1 MADKAIGYW
10 LKAGQRF
17 EEKSE
22 NVEAIAQF
30 ENGLKLVMS
39 GPAGPERDMLEL
51 GFKLPLSAALMAV
64 QGYGAPQ
71 VEPVQNRCIEIC
83 RKLGKG
89 SPLFPILIANWEWL
103 FIRGRFE
110 SCATRCPEV
119 IAIAEADLGPG
130 MLSEAHWAQVCTSF
144 YAGDFATAR
153 KHAEIGWKHYH
164 REASIEYTKITQ
176 QNCGPLL
183 LVHLGMSLWQLGY
196 AQQAFAAFQEA
207 LDLARDLKHTF
218 TRAVIEWKAGQTY
231 EFAGL
236 GAKAIEFGDRTIQI
250 AKEQAFAFWVAM
262 GTGCKGVG
270 LKHQG
275 RFEEAGDA
283 LRDRLSRLDATGSN
297 ILFPKYKGHLAD
309 ALWHAGRREEAE
321 KKLDEAFADQG
332 GGELGMMAELL
343 RFRGDFL
350 SGSGQLDEAE
360 KVYREALDASKRQ
373 NAKVYELRTTVHLC
387 RLLQGRGQVS
397 AVRELLEPILN
408 WFTEGLE
415 MPDLK
420 AARNLLEQL

>member
-1 MADKAIGYW
+1 M
-10 LKAGQRF
+10 
-17 EEKSE
+17 
-22 NVEAIAQF
+22 
-30 ENGLKLVMS
+30 
-39 GPAGPERDMLEL
+39 
-51 GFKLPLSAALMAV
+51 
-64 QGYGAPQ
+64 
-71 VEPVQNRCIEIC
+71 
-83 RKLGKG
+83 
-89 SPLFPILIANWEWL
+89 
-103 FIRGRFE
+103 
-110 SCATRCPEV
+110 
-119 IAIAEADLGPG
+119 
-130 MLSEAHWAQVCTSF
+130 
-144 YAGDFATAR
+144 
-153 KHAEIGWKHYH
+153 
-164 REASIEYTKITQ
+164 
-176 QNCGPLL
+176 
-183 LVHLGMSLWQLGY
+183 
-196 AQQAFAAFQEA
+196 
-207 LDLARDLKHTF
+207 
-218 TRAVIEWKAGQTY
+218 IEWKAGQTY

-283 LRDRLSRLDATGSN
+283 LRDCLSRLDATGSN

-387 RLLQGRGQVS
+387 RLLQGRGQVTLRASSWSLSSTGSQRDSGCRPESS
-397 AVRELLEPILN
+397 AGTCSSSYSLHGDAMANPMREFRGNCE
-408 WFTEGLE
+408 
-415 MPDLK
+415 
-420 AARNLLEQL
+420 AAESERSTPKLTQPGERV